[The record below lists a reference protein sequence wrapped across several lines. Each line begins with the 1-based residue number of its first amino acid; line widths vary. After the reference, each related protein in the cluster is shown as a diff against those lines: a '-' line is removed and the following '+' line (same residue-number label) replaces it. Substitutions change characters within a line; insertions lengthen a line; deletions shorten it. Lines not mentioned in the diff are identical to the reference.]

1 MSFEKLMLGWKKKQF
16 KPVYWLEGAEPFFI
30 DEAINYAEH
39 QILTE
44 AEAGFNLTV
53 FYGKD
58 ADWAQ
63 VVNACRRYPMFAERQ
78 VVLIKE
84 AQQMSGV
91 EKLEG
96 YVENPTPHTVLVA
109 GMKEKTLDGRSRMAK
124 LLKEKDQLYTFK
136 KMRDGE
142 LPGWVNMLVGEKG
155 FAIAPKANQ
164 LLVDHIGNDLS
175 RLNNELN
182 KVLINVSKERQNITE
197 DDIEQYVGISKEYNL
212 FELQAALMQRN
223 LPKALRIIQYF
234 ESNPKA
240 APIQMIL
247 PTLHGFFAK
256 TYMLFGLATND
267 DGEAARTLG
276 VGPYFVKDYRQAA
289 GSYQQ
294 RGVENALL
302 LLHDYNLKSIGI
314 GSTGVSDAS
323 LMKEMIVKMILA

>member
-1 MSFEKLMLGWKKKQF
+1 MSFEKLMLGWKKKNF
-16 KPVYWLEGAEPFFI
+16 KSVYWLEGNEPFFI
-30 DEAINYAEH
+30 DEAMEFAEH

-63 VVNACRRYPMFAERQ
+63 VVNACRRYPMFSERQ

-84 AQQMSGV
+84 VQQMSGID
-91 EKLEG
+91 KLES
-96 YVENPTPHTVLVA
+96 YMENPTPHTILVA
-109 GMKEKTLDGRSRMAK
+109 GMKDKTLDGRSKMTK
-124 LLKEKDQLYTFK
+124 MMKDKDMLYTFK
-136 KMRDGE
+136 KMRDNE
-142 LPGWVNMLVGEKG
+142 LGPWVNMLVQEKG

-175 RLNNELN
+175 RLNNEIN
-182 KVLINVSKERQNITE
+182 KVLINVKDRNSITE

-223 LPKALRIIQYF
+223 LSKALKIIQYF

-256 TYMLFGLATND
+256 TYMLFGINGND
-267 DGEAARTLG
+267 DGEAAKTLG

-289 GSYQQ
+289 GSYKQ

-323 LMKEMIVKMILA
+323 LMKEMIVKMMN

>member
-1 MSFEKLMLGWKKKQF
+1 MLGWKKKSF

-30 DEAINYAEH
+30 DEAMQYAEH
-39 QILTE
+39 HILTE

-58 ADWAQ
+58 ADWTQ
-63 VVNACRRYPMFAERQ
+63 VVNACRRYPMFSERQ

-91 EKLEG
+91 DKLEG
-96 YVENPTPHTVLVA
+96 YIENPSAHTVLVA
-109 GMKEKTLDGRSRMAK
+109 GMKDKTLDGRSRMSK
-124 LLKEKDQLYTFK
+124 LMKEKDQLYTFK
-136 KMRDGE
+136 KMRDNE
-142 LPGWVNMLVGEKG
+142 LAPWVNMMMQEKG
-155 FAIAPKANQ
+155 ITIAAKATQ

-182 KVLINVSKERQNITE
+182 KVLINVSKERSNVTE

-212 FELQAALMQRN
+212 FELQSALMQRN
-223 LPKALRIIQYF
+223 LSKALRIIQYF

-256 TYMLFGLATND
+256 TYMLFGLTGSD
-267 DGEAARTLG
+267 DAEAAKTLG

-289 GSYQQ
+289 GNYRQ
-294 RGVENALL
+294 RGIENALL

-323 LMKEMIVKMILA
+323 LMKEMIVKMVS